1 MARIPTSGPISLGAI
16 NSEFGGAS
24 LLGARAGVNPA
35 FAEGAGTF
43 PFSGP
48 LSFSDFR
55 GLFAPAQNNPAFY
68 AMKSG
73 YSSSIGWET
82 IDSTNQPYGILN
94 FGTPVTPNGRAL
106 WGVYTDSSGNSTS
119 IVRGTMNYSGTAG
132 DFEGFYLNGVYTS
145 VVASQ
150 TFGFGGKTTTV
161 FPPSVIV
168 RDTYTTPLFYKP

>member
-1 MARIPTSGPISLGAI
+1 MARIPTTGPISLGAI

-35 FAEGAGTF
+35 FAEGVGTF

-55 GLFAPAQNNPAFY
+55 GVFTPVTANPPFY
-68 AMKSG
+68 AGKSG
-73 YSSSIGWET
+73 YDSSLGWQTVE
-82 IDSTNQPYGILN
+82 STNAPYGSVPL
-94 FGTPVTPNGRAL
+94 GTPVLSQRVL
-106 WGVYTDSSGNSTS
+106 WGVFTDSPGTTTS
-119 IVRGTMNYSGTAG
+119 ITRTTLSYSGTAQ